1 MEGKQTIDEL
11 AQGVIREM
19 ERLQYAPLTI
29 RTFGWAA
36 RRLKKYVQ
44 EKTGD
49 VFFSEEIGR
58 AYLRDSFDY
67 PPKES
72 RPLTSKE
79 GAGIRC
85 VRRIGEYQLYGAIC
99 LSKNSEKNAWELDD
113 QKLITA
119 YVEAMQTADNS
130 EQTKQTRRNHIKN
143 FYDFMA
149 SRKLRG
155 VRDVSAQTISDYAA
169 SLQGYSPVYNKHRL
183 ATLRNYFRF
192 LYKSGFLETDWS
204 DAVPRVVAVK
214 NRTIPALWE
223 KSEIERLLN
232 GIDRGNPTGR
242 RDYAIIL
249 LVAQLGL
256 RISDISELCLG
267 ALKWERKEIEV
278 IQHKT
283 GKPVVHPLPENAG
296 WALIDYIRYARPKIE
311 SPYVFLT
318 ANAPYGQ
325 MSPTAVGCVLARRM
339 ERCGIEKRPGTVSGM
354 HSLRHALARRLLE
367 DGTPLETVAD
377 IMGHTSYSSTSP
389 YLKVDIEGLREC
401 ALSLEE
407 AFADD

>member
-1 MEGKQTIDEL
+1 MEGQRTIGEL
-11 AQGVIREM
+11 AEGVMKEM
-19 ERLQYAPLTI
+19 ERLKFSPLTI
-29 RTFGWAA
+29 RTFGQDV
-36 RRLKKYVQ
+36 RHFRKYVQ

-49 VFFSEEIGR
+49 DFFSEKIGQ
-58 AYLRDSFDY
+58 AYLRDEFGF
-67 PPKES
+67 PPENPH
-72 RPLTSKE
+72 PLTRE
-79 GAGIRC
+79 QRAGVHC
-85 VRRIGEYQLYGAIC
+85 VRRLGEYQTHGIIWRNQKLEDRI
-99 LSKNSEKNAWELDD
+99 WELDD
-113 QKLITA
+113 KKLITA

-130 EQTKQTRRNHIKN
+130 ERTKDTRTRHIRN

-149 SRKLRG
+149 SRKLSG
-155 VRDVSAQTISDYAA
+155 VKDASAQTISDYVA

-183 ATLRNYFRF
+183 GTLRNYFRF
-192 LYKSGFLETDWS
+192 LHKSGFLETDWS
-204 DAVPRVVAVK
+204 DAVPRVFAAK
-214 NRTIPALWE
+214 NRTIPALWG
-223 KSEIERLLN
+223 KSEIEYLLN
-232 GIDRGNPTGR
+232 SIDRGNPVGK

-256 RISDISELCLG
+256 RISDIAELRLG
-267 ALKWERKEIEV
+267 NLKWERKEIEV

-283 GKPVVHPLPENAG
+283 GRPIVHPLPENAG

-311 SPYVFLT
+311 SPYAFLT

-325 MSPTAVGCVLARRM
+325 MSPATVGCVLARRM
-339 ERCGIEKRPGTVSGM
+339 NRCGIEKRPGMASGM

-389 YLKVDIEGLREC
+389 YLKVDVEGLREC